1 MGIGNDKPGV
11 KKGDR
16 AILPN
21 ARGPLRPSRA
31 RRTMSLPRFAFKVVC
46 QVEIARMA
54 AALSYRTIFGLI
66 PMLVL
71 GLVVL
76 GAFSSDRD
84 VADLVQRLL
93 VFSGI
98 SQIAVGETSGEVAF
112 LAAEAAWRDWA
123 RWWLAQAGGP
133 EGPGWIAWLSTPG
146 DRPGAMADALAA
158 ASGGRVDVWI
168 SELVQNVRRIPL
180 GTIGF
185 VGLATL
191 IYAAISMM
199 VEIEKCFNQI
209 YHAPEGRSWIRRVTQ
224 YWTLLTL
231 GSIFLFAS
239 FYVGESLRSM
249 AMRLGELDHVVS
261 GLGTS
266 ALTGAGF
273 CITVLISAVMFV
285 IVYTTM
291 PNTRVTLGSAIIGA
305 VVAAVLWESGK
316 WGFTQYLRYSATY
329 SRFYGSIAVV
339 PLFLLWVYVTWMI
352 VLLGLS
358 IAHAIQTHRVVRRHG
373 LAALRWFM
381 PDPSVPA
388 RSSLVDP
395 ASILAVAA
403 AVADRFGDR
412 LPSEASDVAD
422 RAGLEEPIVADML
435 ERLAGAGVLHRVVGG
450 GADETVAYSLSGP
463 PEAIKAVDVVAVGRS
478 LADALEA
485 DAPAAR
491 RVISELE
498 KAKAEAFKDKTLADF
513 LAVPPAPRVVPKE
526 DLPSGGTPQPAG

>member
-1 MGIGNDKPGV
+1 MGTGTENPG

-16 AILPN
+16 AILPH
-21 ARGPLRPSRA
+21 AAGPLRPTRA

-46 QVEIARMA
+46 QVEMARMA

-76 GAFSSDRD
+76 GAFSTDRD
-84 VADLVQRLL
+84 VAALVQRLL
-93 VFSGI
+93 EFSGI
-98 SQIAVGETSGEVAF
+98 SQIVVGDDAGEVAF
-112 LAAEAAWRDWA
+112 LAADAAWRDWA
-123 RWWLAQAGGP
+123 RAWFAEVSGP
-133 EGPGWIAWLSTPG
+133 EGPGRIAWLSVPG
-146 DRPGAMADALAA
+146 DRPGAMADAVAA
-158 ASGGRVDVWI
+158 VTGGRVDVWI
-168 SELVQNVRRIPL
+168 ADLVQNVRRIPL

-209 YHAPEGRSWIRRVTQ
+209 YHAPEGRTWIRRVTQ

-231 GSIFLFAS
+231 GTLFLFAS
-239 FYVGESLRSM
+239 FYVGESLRSL
-249 AMRLGELDHVVS
+249 ALRLGELDHVVS
-261 GLGTS
+261 GLGSS

-273 CITVLISAVMFV
+273 CITVLISAVLFV

-291 PNTRVTLGSAIIGA
+291 PNTRVSIGSAIVGA

-329 SRFYGSIAVV
+329 SRFYGSIALV

-358 IAHAIQTHRVVRRHG
+358 IAHAIQTHRVVRTHG
-373 LAALRWFM
+373 LGALRWFM
-381 PDPSVPA
+381 PDPSSPA

-395 ASILAVAA
+395 AAILAVAA
-403 AVADRFGDR
+403 AVAERFADRR
-412 LPSEASDVAD
+412 PSAASDVAD
-422 RAGLEEPIVADML
+422 RAGLEESIVADML
-435 ERLAGAGVLHRVVGG
+435 ERLAGAGLLHRVVGG
-450 GADETVAYSLSGP
+450 GADESAAYALSGP
-463 PEAIKAVDVVAVGRS
+463 PDTIKAADVVAVGRA
-478 LADALEA
+478 LGDGLEA

-491 RVISELE
+491 RVIGELE
-498 KAKAEAFKDKTLADF
+498 EAKALALKGRSLADY
-513 LAVPPAPRVVPKE
+513 LAAPPSAPRAVPAPEPRA
-526 DLPSGGTPQPAG
+526 GGNPQPAG